1 MLLGYLFIFI
11 ARVTDVSLFT
21 IRMLCIVRGMKRQ
34 AAIIGFFEIIIY
46 ITALGK
52 VVSGLS
58 DYRNLIVYALGYACG
73 NYVGSLIEEKIAI
86 GKITA
91 QIVCQYPNGQNLAER
106 LRNQGFGVTLI
117 EGEGR
122 DGKREILNVMLE
134 RKDTK
139 NLYAVIDELEK
150 RPFVTVFDIRSI
162 KGGYFTK
169 RKRR

>member
-1 MLLGYLFIFI
+1 VLLNYLFIFI

-21 IRMLCIVRGMKRQ
+21 VRMLFIVRGKRRV
-34 AAIIGFFEIIIY
+34 AAVIGFFEVIIY

-73 NYVGSLIEEKIAI
+73 NVVGSLIEEKLAI

-91 QIVCQYPNGQNLAER
+91 QIVCKQCKGQNLAQE
-106 LRNQGFGVTLI
+106 LRDKGFGVTLV

-122 DGKREILNVMLE
+122 EGKRYILNVMLN
-134 RKDTK
+134 RKDIR
-139 NLYAVIDELEK
+139 NLYSVIDNQEEK
-150 RPFVTVFDIRSI
+150 PFITVFDIRSI
-162 KGGYFTK
+162 KGGYFT
-169 RKRR
+169 RMKRR

>member
-1 MLLGYLFIFI
+1 MLFSYLFIFF

-21 IRMLCIVRGMKRQ
+21 IRMLFIVRGKRKQ
-34 AAIIGFFEIIIY
+34 AAIIGFFEVIIY

-58 DYRNLIVYALGYACG
+58 DYRNLLVYALGYACG
-73 NYVGSLIEEKIAI
+73 NYVGSFIEEKLAI

-91 QIVCQYPNGQNLAER
+91 QIVCKHYNGQNVAEK
-106 LRNQGFGVTLI
+106 LRDEGFGVTVV

-122 DGKREILNVMLE
+122 DGMRNILNVMLN
-134 RKDTK
+134 RKDIRS
-139 NLYAVIDELEK
+139 LYRVIDSLKE

-169 RKRR
+169 MKRR

>member
-1 MLLGYLFIFI
+1 MLFGYLFIFI

-21 IRMLCIVRGMKRQ
+21 IRMLFIVKGKRLQ
-34 AAIIGFFEIIIY
+34 AAMIGFFEVIIY

-58 DYRNLIVYALGYACG
+58 DYRNLIVYAFGYACG
-73 NYVGSLIEEKIAI
+73 NFVGSFIEEKLAI

-91 QIVCQYPNGQNLAER
+91 QIVSRHYDGRLLAEN
-106 LRNQGFGVTLI
+106 LRNQGFGVTLV

-122 DGKREILNVMLE
+122 DGKRHILNVMLN
-134 RKDTK
+134 RKNIK
-139 NLYAVIDELEK
+139 KLYGILDQLEE

-169 RKRR
+169 MKRR